1 MSEDASRIDE
11 TPDHAGAYPRLSGAQ
26 VQLLVAHGVTR
37 STAEGEVLYQEG
49 DDLSDFYVVL
59 SGKVAVVQNIG
70 RAERLVAVHGA
81 GRFLGELNLLAG
93 QPMLLSAVVR
103 GAGEVVAIPL
113 DRLREVV
120 SQQPAIGDLVL
131 RAMLIR
137 RSLQIEI
144 GAGLCILGSR
154 YSSDS
159 RRLRAFVAR
168 NRIPCTWIDLE
179 RDSGAEALLRE
190 LGVAPDET
198 PVVVWHGEQV
208 LRNPSNATLAQVIR
222 LGHDVSGGE
231 RLDLIVV
238 GAGPAGLA
246 AAVYGASE
254 GLASVVVEAVATG
267 GQAATSPL
275 IENYLGFPLGIS
287 GAELADRA
295 GLQTEKFGARITV
308 PARAFR
314 LEHDGGHHVVATD
327 SGETLTAPALII
339 ATGAAY
345 RRLEVPGIDRFEG
358 TSVYHAA
365 TEIEAH
371 LCRGDP
377 VAVVGG
383 GNSAGQATVFLARY
397 AGQVSLLVRH
407 GDLGRDMS
415 RYLVDRVERTPGV
428 EVFLNTEVRE
438 LVGSGS
444 LEAMVI
450 ADLLTGDT
458 MRLDARALFVF
469 IGAMPFTEWLRGAV
483 ELDDHGFVRTG
494 GAVGSYDEPGPDGG
508 AARPLETSRPGI
520 FAAGD
525 VRSGSVKRVAA
536 AVGEGAMAVRFVHEY
551 LAEVGRNSSG

>member
-1 MSEDASRIDE
+1 MSEDAGRIDE
-11 TPDHAGAYPRLSGAQ
+11 TPDHAGAYPRLSDAQ
-26 VQLLVAHGVTR
+26 VQLLAGHGVTR
-37 STAEGEVLYQEG
+37 STAEGEVLYREG

-59 SGKVAVVQNIG
+59 SGRIAVVQNIG

-103 GAGEVVAIPL
+103 EAGEVVVIPL
-113 DRLREVV
+113 DRLRQVV

-131 RAMLIR
+131 RAMLVR

-144 GAGLCILGSR
+144 GAGLCILGSG

-159 RRLRAFVAR
+159 QRLRAFVAR
-168 NRIPCTWIDLE
+168 NRIPCTWVDLE

-246 AAVYGASE
+246 AAVYAASE
-254 GLASVVVEAVATG
+254 GLASVVVEAIATG

-295 GLQTEKFGARITV
+295 GLQAEKFGARITV

-314 LEHDGGHHVVATD
+314 LEHDGGYHVVATD
-327 SGETLTAPALII
+327 GGDTLVAPALII

-345 RRLEVPGIDRFEG
+345 RRLDVPGIDRFEG

-365 TEIEAH
+365 TDIEAH

-397 AGQVSLLVRH
+397 ADKVSLLVRH
-407 GDLGRDMS
+407 GDLARDMS

-428 EVFLNTEVRE
+428 DVFLNTEVRE

-444 LEAMVI
+444 LEALVI
-450 ADLLTGDT
+450 ADRLTGET
-458 MRLDARALFVF
+458 RLLDARALFVF

-483 ELDDHGFVRTG
+483 ELDEHGFVRTG
-494 GAVGSYDEPGPDGG
+494 GTVGSYEDAGPDRG

-536 AVGEGAMAVRFVHEY
+536 AVGEGAMAVRFVHEH
-551 LAEVGRNSSG
+551 LAVVGRNSSG